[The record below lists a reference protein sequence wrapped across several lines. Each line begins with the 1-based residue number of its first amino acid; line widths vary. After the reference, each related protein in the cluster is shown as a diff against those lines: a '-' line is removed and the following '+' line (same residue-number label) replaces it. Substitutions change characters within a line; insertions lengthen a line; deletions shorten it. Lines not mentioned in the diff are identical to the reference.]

1 MKYQISYNHTSP
13 EFASSY
19 RESRRAVRREAKIR
33 CMIGMK
39 VRLRSVKCDDG
50 EYLYLST
57 ADLRRDGDGSRA
69 FAIISEA
76 GGAR

>member
-1 MKYQISYNHTSP
+1 MKYRIGYNHTST

-19 RESRRAVRREAKIR
+19 VRARKAVRREAR
-33 CMIGMK
+33 TRRMIGMA

-57 ADLRRDGDGSRA
+57 ADLRQDCDGSRA
-69 FAIISEA
+69 FAVISKNSNA
-76 GGAR
+76 

>member
-1 MKYQISYNHTSP
+1 MKYKIGFNHTSP

-19 RESRRAVRREAKIR
+19 RDARKAVRREAR
-33 CMIGMK
+33 TRRMIGMT

-57 ADLRRDGDGSRA
+57 ADLRQDCDGSRA
-69 FAIISEA
+69 FAVISKNPND
-76 GGAR
+76 